1 MQLPIYADPRLL
13 QQLGY
18 PILGTPRAAAPA
30 PTGQRSPTA
39 LEANARAR
47 APTGDDWLM
56 DPMTLDRPK
65 AKKKASTDVTDI
77 AGDGDLPQSQ
87 SLQDWIR
94 DVVSGGADVL
104 DQGATATGD
113 FVRGAKQ
120 GQHGD
125 LAAQLLRRFPDNID
139 DARNRMG
146 MDPSGVTGI
155 RPEITEGDTGA
166 GALSPLPRPPI
177 PATASAPAPTPASV
191 APPTAPPS
199 PQSPNSP
206 PIPQISPPSATPA
219 ALSSVPP
226 PSAAATEPSM
236 ISMIEKALVAD
247 PKTSTGAKSDSFL
260 SPDIA
265 MALLS
270 GGANMLTAAS
280 QPGATFGGAL
290 GAGVQGGV
298 KGFTGSKK
306 ARADKEE
313 KAYQR
318 RLDRAKLIASAGES
332 EAKRK
337 DARSRDRA
345 TADYRKERNQLTREA
360 NEQRSIDARERRE
373 LADEKHSAALM
384 GVATKI
390 MENNPGMTF
399 DEALLQVMSRV
410 GGGAPAGGAGPR
422 TEAASGPVIERGGKR
437 YQRTAAGWIELR

>member
-30 PTGQRSPTA
+30 PTGQRSPTMI
-39 LEANARAR
+39 EANARDR
-47 APTGDDWLM
+47 SGDDWLL

-87 SLQDWIR
+87 SLQDWIK

-104 DQGATATGD
+104 DRGATAAGD
-113 FVRGAKQ
+113 FVRGTKQ
-120 GQHGD
+120 GEHGD
-125 LAAQLLRRFPDNID
+125 IAAQLLRRFPDNID

-155 RPEITEGDTGA
+155 RPELTEGDTGA

-199 PQSPNSP
+199 PPASSGP
-206 PIPQISPPSATPA
+206 PIPQISPPQATPA
-219 ALSSVPP
+219 ALSTVPSP
-226 PSAAATEPSM
+226 AAATTEPSM
-236 ISMIEKALVAD
+236 ISMIEKALVA
-247 PKTSTGAKSDSFL
+247 PSGTGGSRGSSGI
-260 SPDIA
+260 SPDLA
-265 MALLS
+265 MALLT
-270 GGANMLTAAS
+270 GGANMLSAAS

-373 LADEKHSAALM
+373 LADEKHNAALM

-410 GGGAPAGGAGPR
+410 GGGAPASSAGPR
-422 TEAASGPVIERGGKR
+422 TEAAASGPVIERGGKR

>member
-65 AKKKASTDVTDI
+65 AKKRASTDVTDI
-77 AGDGDLPQSQ
+77 AADDLPQSQ

-94 DVVSGGADVL
+94 DVVSGGTGAL
-104 DQGATATGD
+104 DRGVTAAGD
-113 FVRGAKQ
+113 LLRETKQ
-120 GQHGD
+120 GEYGEIPAR
-125 LAAQLLRRFPDNID
+125 LFRKFPDNID
-139 DARNRMG
+139 DVRNRHG
-146 MDPSGVTGI
+146 LDPSGVTGI
-155 RPEITEGDTGA
+155 RPELTEGDTGA

-199 PQSPNSP
+199 PPAPNSP
-206 PIPQISPPSATPA
+206 PMPQISPPSATPA

-373 LADEKHSAALM
+373 LADEKHNAALM

-410 GGGAPAGGAGPR
+410 GGGAPASSAGPR
-422 TEAASGPVIERGGKR
+422 TEAAASGPVIERGGKR